1 MHRPLLRVLLL
12 AGIAVVLSGCASSR
26 RSKAIYMRQL
36 ARAGMRLG
44 IDIDRKDDHPLM
56 MASAEWMG
64 TPYKWGGQTRAG
76 VDCSG
81 LSRALYSEVYTIQLP
96 RTSQDQRKACR
107 KRVKKARKL
116 RSGDLVFFSP
126 SGKKGE
132 VNHVGVYLKD
142 GRFIH
147 ASTSK
152 GVMVSS
158 LSEAYFQRTFAGGGR
173 YKK

>member
-1 MHRPLLRVLLL
+1 MHRSLLRLLVLACIALL
-12 AGIAVVLSGCASSR
+12 LSGCASSR
-26 RSKAIYMRQL
+26 SAKAIYARQL

-44 IDIDRKDDHPLM
+44 VDIDRKDEHPLL

-64 TPYKWGGQTRAG
+64 TPYQRGGQTRSG

-81 LSRALYSEVYTIQLP
+81 LTQALYSEVYGIQLP
-96 RTSQDQRKACR
+96 RTSKDQQKGCR
-107 KRVKKARKL
+107 KRVKKTRKL

-126 SGKKGE
+126 KGKKGE
-132 VNHVGVYLKD
+132 VDHVGVYLKD

-152 GVMVSS
+152 GVVVSS
-158 LSEAYFQRTFAGGGR
+158 LSESYFQRTFAGGGR